1 MTDNATNGSTG
12 IGYLDGDY
20 MPHSELRIPVTDLGF
35 QLSDMCY
42 DALHVWK
49 GRFFRADAHMDRWER
64 SIAERRFE
72 TLGVDRDGTMR
83 ILNECVRQADL
94 REAMVYVVATRGSPG
109 SAFKDLRTCKNRLLA
124 WAVPY
129 YAVVSEE
136 EMRDGCDIII
146 STVERIPSS
155 SVDPTVKNFGR
166 LDFSDALFEA
176 YDRNAKYA
184 LLVDRDGNV
193 TEGRGWNIFA
203 LFGGR
208 LVSPDDGVLQGVT
221 RRTVLELCDQLN
233 VKGELAQLP
242 AADLTKADE
251 VFITST
257 AGGVMPVRRVDDRP
271 VANGSPGPVT
281 RRLTE
286 LYWKL
291 HDDDAYTTPVTYG
304 D

>member
-1 MTDNATNGSTG
+1 MTESATNASRG
-12 IGYLDGDY
+12 IGYIDGEY

-64 SIAERRFE
+64 SIAERRFD
-72 TLGVDRDGTMR
+72 TLGVDREGTME
-83 ILNECVRQADL
+83 ILGECVRRAGL

-109 SAFKDLRTCKNRLLA
+109 SAFKDLRTCKNRLIA

-129 YAVVSEE
+129 YAVVSEA
-136 EMRDGCDIII
+136 EMRDGCDIIV
-146 STVERIPSS
+146 SKVERIPPS

-166 LDFSDALFEA
+166 LDFCDALFEA
-176 YDRNAKYA
+176 YDRGAKYA
-184 LLVDRDGNV
+184 VLVDRDGNV
-193 TEGRGWNIFA
+193 TEGRGWNIFG

-208 LVSPDDGVLQGVT
+208 LVSPDAGVLQGVT
-221 RRTVLELCDQLN
+221 RRTVLELCDKLN
-233 VKGELAQLP
+233 VTGELAPLS
-242 AADLTKADE
+242 AADLARADE

-257 AGGVMPVRRVDDRP
+257 AGGIMPVRRIDDAP
-271 VANGSPGPVT
+271 VATGSPGPVT

-286 LYWKL
+286 LYWSI
-291 HDDDAYTTPVTYG
+291 HEDDAYTAPVAYG

>member
-1 MTDNATNGSTG
+1 MTDNATNDSAG
-12 IGYLDGDY
+12 IGYLDGEY

-49 GRFFRADAHMDRWER
+49 GRFFRADAHMERWER
-64 SIAERRFE
+64 SIAARRFE
-72 TLGVDRDGTMR
+72 TLGVDRAGTMQ
-83 ILNECVRQADL
+83 ILNECVRRAGL
-94 REAMVYVVATRGSPG
+94 REAMVYLVATRGSPD
-109 SAFKDLRTCKNRLLA
+109 SALKDLRTCRNRLFA

-129 YAVVSEE
+129 YGVVSKQ
-136 EMRDGCDIII
+136 EMQDGCDIIV
-146 STVERIPSS
+146 SKVERIPPS

-166 LDFSDALFEA
+166 LDFCDALFEA
-176 YDRNAKYA
+176 YDRDAKYA

-221 RRTVLELCDQLN
+221 RGTVLELCDRLN
-233 VKGELAQLP
+233 VEGELARLP
-242 AADLTKADE
+242 AADLMNADE

-257 AGGVMPVRRVDDRP
+257 AGGVMPVRRIDDRP

-286 LYWKL
+286 LYWAL
-291 HDDDAYTTPVTYG
+291 HDDDAHTTPVNYG